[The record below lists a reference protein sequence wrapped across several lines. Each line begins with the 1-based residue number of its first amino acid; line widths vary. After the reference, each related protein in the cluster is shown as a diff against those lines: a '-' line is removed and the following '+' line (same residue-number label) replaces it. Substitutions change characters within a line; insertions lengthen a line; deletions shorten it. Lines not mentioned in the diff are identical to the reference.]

1 MKGNRLTML
10 TTRRAHETKEKK
22 IPLSFARAFSKRVE
36 KKRRTPLWPLLPTL
50 CAFFSHMKKKIDIVI
65 RSQRYWLVVWRKSLK
80 TKNSRFFLSKVIFFF
95 FHPSMFLTIPLGA
108 EPRYEAIWFGFIII
122 FFFSLYFGFPAGEL
136 TCLPCIINKSTC
148 SANGPPPTRRV
159 GMAGVKKKNVGP
171 EGRRRRRRGAHRG
184 DLLKEPAS
192 RPGIPLGS
200 LHPAETDNEKHN
212 NSNSNNNA
220 LAG

>member
-1 MKGNRLTML
+1 M
-10 TTRRAHETKEKK
+10 
-22 IPLSFARAFSKRVE
+22 
-36 KKRRTPLWPLLPTL
+36 RTPLWPLLPTL
-50 CAFFSHMKKKIDIVI
+50 CAFFFAHEKKNRYRHSFATVLTRRLEEIVKNKEFTFFF
-65 RSQRYWLVVWRKSLK
+65 VKSY
-80 TKNSRFFLSKVIFFF
+80 FFF